1 MRQAMFFYAIF
12 LGSGQWAPYDAVRKE
27 SRSEGFLIE

>member
-1 MRQAMFFYAIF
+1 MRQAMFHAMF

-27 SRSEGFLIE
+27 SRSERYLAE